1 MINAEIE
8 RLTRIRLRLPSGIS
22 YIGSDGLGTAIHK
35 RFSDVMEDMH
45 HRKGWMTIIV
55 KGGREGD
62 VISAIEDFIGD
73 SVTRTLI
80 DD

>member
-8 RLTRIRLRLPSGIS
+8 RLTCIRLRLPADVPYFGFN
-22 YIGSDGLGTAIHK
+22 GLGTAIHK
-35 RFSDVMEDMH
+35 RLSDVMEDMH

-55 KGGREGD
+55 KGGREDD

-73 SVTRTLI
+73 RLSRTLI
-80 DD
+80 DE